1 MAAASAFA
9 DLMGVWAF
17 IFFMKNKKGKE
28 NVGRCHLQSHLL
40 LLMVGQPGCQ
50 FEGMAL
56 FQQVTSKT
64 VFSAEIISILVSF
77 LGHSPVPSDA
87 VGKAPQGSGGTRLE
101 VWHPSRPQHLP
112 MVICRTPATKIHT

>member
-9 DLMGVWAF
+9 GLMGVRAF

-28 NVGRCHLQSHLL
+28 NIGQCHLQSHLL
-40 LLMVGQPGCQ
+40 PLKAGQPGCQ

-56 FQQVTSKT
+56 FQQVTSKM
-64 VFSAEIISILVSF
+64 VFSAEITSILVSF
-77 LGHSPVPSDA
+77 LEHGPVPSDA
-87 VGKAPQGSGGTRLE
+87 VGKAPQASGGTKLE
-101 VWHPSRPQHLP
+101 VWHPSRPQHLS